1 MAVEGF
7 HDARVQKF
15 WEECQARL
23 PEFTSQTPDVWAF
36 GATPEQADALLELVL
51 SGKKTATAASL
62 WEYEEADDPLPSA
75 GLMNIILDGR
85 GRPRALIETT
95 EVEIVPF
102 GEVTAAHA
110 YAEGEGDRTL
120 EHWRRSHEQYWRM
133 YSESPRGFEPD
144 MPVVC
149 ERFRLLWAGN

>member
-51 SGKKTATAASL
+51 SGKRRQ
-62 WEYEEADDPLPSA
+62 P
-75 GLMNIILDGR
+75 
-85 GRPRALIETT
+85 RPRFGSTKKQTT
-95 EVEIVPF
+95 
-102 GEVTAAHA
+102 
-110 YAEGEGDRTL
+110 
-120 EHWRRSHEQYWRM
+120 
-133 YSESPRGFEPD
+133 
-144 MPVVC
+144 
-149 ERFRLLWAGN
+149 RFPLQG